1 METHVRSR
9 SMEVCVIVNGI
20 RQPIYRRL
28 QDNQPFVAGLWGKPF
43 VLEVRNN
50 TTGRVEILSS
60 VDGRNTLQE
69 EEANLRTSR
78 GMVVGPNDVWRVTGW
93 RIDENTTAEFV
104 FTDPSQSV
112 ENMVTGQNINAGV
125 FGFALFHEYVVQQSA
140 FRGATRGS
148 GEVMRGGGP
157 KNYGG
162 DMGTG
167 IGDVQS
173 DRVGKTTFIRL
184 SSEPEVLTIQYRSR
198 EWLERNGII
207 VPDEPKAFPGSQ
219 TGYGS
224 LLRG

>member
-9 SMEVCVIVNGI
+9 SMEVCVIVKGI

-28 QDNQPFVAGLWGKPF
+28 RDNQPFVAGLWGQSF

-50 TTGRVEILSS
+50 TPGRVEILSS

-78 GMVVGPNDVWRVTGW
+78 GMVVGPYDVWCITGW
-93 RIDENTTAEFV
+93 RIDDNTTAEFV

-112 ENMVTGQNINAGV
+112 EHMVTGQNKNAGV

-140 FRGATRGS
+140 FRGATRG
-148 GEVMRGGGP
+148 GGGVTRGSSLES
-157 KNYGG
+157 YSG

-167 IGDVQS
+167 IGSVQT

-184 SSEPEVLTIQYRSR
+184 NSEPEVLTIQYRSR
-198 EWLERNGII
+198 EWLERTGII
-207 VPDEPKAFPGSQ
+207 ISDEPQAFPGSQ

-224 LLRG
+224 LIR